1 MSMALEWRVATICNN
16 EKDMI
21 IFLDRVMWTVKM
33 LSQTNSHINKL
44 KQIGLEKGILVWVE
58 TWDQHI

>member
-1 MSMALEWRVATICNN
+1 MSMALEWRVATICNK

-21 IFLDRVMWTVKM
+21 IFLDCVMWTVKM
-33 LSQTNSHINKL
+33 LSRTNSHINKL
-44 KQIGLEKGILVWVE
+44 KQIGLEKGKSVWVE